1 MALTVNTNLSALQA
15 YNNLSRTSADMA
27 SSMAKLSSGLRINT
41 AADDAAGL
49 TISEGLK
56 AQVNG
61 YGVAARNAQDGINM
75 IQTADGAMSEV
86 HSILQRMRDLAV
98 QGANDSNNTDSR
110 TAITKE
116 AGDLSRELYRITNGT
131 NFNGIDL
138 LKGGS
143 KAFQVG
149 AGGTANDT
157 ISVTLADAATDTGT
171 LASADGIAAGAGFD
185 VTSNTTAQTTITTID
200 AAIKAVSTDRAG
212 LGAVQNRLN
221 HAMNI
226 ANVSAQNLAASQ
238 SHITDTDM
246 AAEMVN
252 YTKTNILSQAGTA
265 MLAQANQS
273 GQGILKLLG

>member
-15 YNNLSRTSADMA
+15 YNNLSRTSANMA

-61 YGVAARNAQDGINM
+61 YGIAARNAQDGINLV
-75 IQTADGAMSEV
+75 QTADGALGEV

-98 QGANDSNNTDSR
+98 QGANDTNNVDSR
-110 TAITKE
+110 KAIKAEADELGKE
-116 AGDLSRELYRITNGT
+116 LDRITNGT

-138 LKGGS
+138 LKGGTS
-143 KAFQVG
+143 NFQVG
-149 AGGTANDT
+149 AGGTTNDT
-157 ISVTLADAATDTGT
+157 IAVTLADVTTSVGT
-171 LASADGIAAGAGFD
+171 LSGAAGATGFD
-185 VTSNTTAQTTITTID
+185 VTANGAAQTTITTID
-200 AAIKAVSTDRAG
+200 TALTKISTDRAG
-212 LGAVQNRLN
+212 LGAAQNRLN

-246 AAEMVN
+246 AQEMVS
-252 YTKTNILSQAGTA
+252 YTKSNILSQAGTA

>member
-15 YNNLSRTSADMA
+15 YNSLSRTSASMA

-61 YGVAARNAQDGINM
+61 YGIAARNAQDGINM
-75 IQTADGAMSEV
+75 IQTADGAMGEV

-98 QGANDSNNTDSR
+98 QGANDSNNADSR
-110 TAITKE
+110 TAIAKE
-116 AGDLSRELYRITNGT
+116 AGDLSRELYRIAEGT

-157 ISVTLADAATDTGT
+157 ISVTLATAATDTGT
-171 LASADGIAAGAGFD
+171 LASADGTAAGAGFD
-185 VTSNTTAQTTITTID
+185 VSTNAAAQTTITAID
-200 AAIKAVSTDRAG
+200 TAIKAVSTSRAG

-221 HAMNI
+221 HALNI
-226 ANVSAQNLAASQ
+226 ANVSSQNLAASQ

-246 AAEMVN
+246 AQEMVN

-273 GQGILKLLG
+273 GQRILKLLG

>member
-15 YNNLSRTSADMA
+15 YNNLSRTSASMA

-56 AQVNG
+56 SQVNG

-75 IQTADGAMSEV
+75 IQTADGGLGEV

-110 TAITKE
+110 TAIKAEADELGKE
-116 AGDLSRELYRITNGT
+116 LDRITNGT
-131 NFNGIDL
+131 NFNSIDL
-138 LKGGS
+138 LKGGT

-157 ISVTLADAATDTGT
+157 ISVDLADVATSVGT
-171 LASADGIAAGAGFD
+171 LSGAAGATGFD
-185 VTSNTTAQTTITTID
+185 VTDNAASQTTITAID
-200 AAIKAVSTDRAG
+200 TAIKAVSTDRAN
-212 LGAVQNRLN
+212 LGAAQNRLN
-221 HAMNI
+221 HALNI
-226 ANVSAQNLAASQ
+226 ANVSSQNLAASQ

-246 AAEMVN
+246 AQEMVN

>member
-15 YNNLSRTSADMA
+15 YNNLSRTSANMA

-61 YGVAARNAQDGINM
+61 YGIAARNAQDGINLV
-75 IQTADGAMSEV
+75 QTADGALGEV

-98 QGANDSNNTDSR
+98 QGANDTNNVDSR
-110 TAITKE
+110 KAIKAEADELGKE
-116 AGDLSRELYRITNGT
+116 LDRITNGT

-138 LKGGS
+138 LKGGTS
-143 KAFQVG
+143 NFQVG
-149 AGGTANDT
+149 AGGTTNDT
-157 ISVTLADAATDTGT
+157 IAVTLADVATSVGT
-171 LASADGIAAGAGFD
+171 LSGAAGATGFD
-185 VTSNTTAQTTITTID
+185 VTANGAAQTTITTID
-200 AAIKAVSTDRAG
+200 TALTKISTDRAG
-212 LGAVQNRLN
+212 LGAAQNRLN

-246 AAEMVN
+246 AQEMVN
-252 YTKTNILSQAGTA
+252 YTKSNILSQAGTA

>member
-15 YNNLSRTSADMA
+15 YNNLSRTSANMA

-61 YGVAARNAQDGINM
+61 YGIAARNAQDGINLV
-75 IQTADGAMSEV
+75 QTADGALGEV

-98 QGANDSNNTDSR
+98 QGANDTNNVDSR
-110 TAITKE
+110 KAIKAEADELGKE
-116 AGDLSRELYRITNGT
+116 LDRITNGT

-138 LKGGS
+138 LKGGTS
-143 KAFQVG
+143 NFQVG
-149 AGGTANDT
+149 AGGTTNDT
-157 ISVTLADAATDTGT
+157 IAVTLADVATSVGT
-171 LASADGIAAGAGFD
+171 LSGAAGATGFD
-185 VTSNTTAQTTITTID
+185 VTANGAAQTTITTID
-200 AAIKAVSTDRAG
+200 TALTKISTDRAG
-212 LGAVQNRLN
+212 LGAAQNRLN

-246 AAEMVN
+246 AQEMVN

>member
-1 MALTVNTNLSALQA
+1 MALTVNTNLSAMQA
-15 YNNLSRTSADMA
+15 YQNLSRTSASMA

-49 TISEGLK
+49 TVSEGLRS
-56 AQVNG
+56 QVNG

-75 IQTADGAMSEV
+75 VQTADGALGEV

-98 QGANDSNNTDSR
+98 QGANDTNNAASR

-131 NFNGIDL
+131 NFNSIDL

-143 KAFQVG
+143 KSFQVG
-149 AGGTANDT
+149 AGGTANDV
-157 ISVTLADAATDTGT
+157 ISVALADVGTSTGT
-171 LASADGIAAGAGFD
+171 LMSADGTAAGAGFD
-185 VTSNTTAQTTITTID
+185 VTSNGAAQTTI
-200 AAIKAVSTDRAG
+200 AAIDTAITAVSGNRAD
-212 LGAVQNRLN
+212 LGAAQNRLN

-246 AAEMVN
+246 AQEMVS
-252 YTKTNILSQAGTA
+252 YTKATILSQAGTA

>member
-15 YNNLSRTSADMA
+15 YNSLSRTSASMA

-61 YGVAARNAQDGINM
+61 YGIAARNAQDGINM
-75 IQTADGAMSEV
+75 IQTADGGLGEV

-98 QGANDSNNTDSR
+98 QGANDSNNASSR
-110 TAITKE
+110 TAIKSEADELGKE
-116 AGDLSRELYRITNGT
+116 LDRITQGT

-138 LKGGS
+138 LKGGTS
-143 KAFQVG
+143 NFQVG

-157 ISVTLADAATDTGT
+157 IGVTLANVATSVGT
-171 LASADGIAAGAGFD
+171 LSGAAGATGFA
-185 VTSNTTAQTTITTID
+185 VTTNAAAQTTITAID
-200 AAIKAVSTDRAG
+200 TAITAISTDRAN
-212 LGAVQNRLN
+212 LGAAQNRLN
-221 HAMNI
+221 HALNI
-226 ANVSAQNLAASQ
+226 ANTSAQNLAASQ

>member
-1 MALTVNTNLSALQA
+1 MALTVNTNLSAMQA
-15 YNNLSRTSADMA
+15 YQNLSRTSASMA
-27 SSMAKLSSGLRINT
+27 NSMAKLSSGLRINT

-49 TISEGLK
+49 TVSEGLRS
-56 AQVNG
+56 QVNG

-75 IQTADGAMSEV
+75 VQTADGALGEV

-98 QGANDSNNTDSR
+98 QGANDTNNVDSR
-110 TAITKE
+110 KAIKAEADELGKE
-116 AGDLSRELYRITNGT
+116 LDRITNGT

-138 LKGGS
+138 LKGGTS
-143 KAFQVG
+143 NFQVG
-149 AGGTANDT
+149 AGGTTNDT
-157 ISVTLADAATDTGT
+157 IAVTLADVATSVGT
-171 LASADGIAAGAGFD
+171 LSGAAGATGFD
-185 VTSNTTAQTTITTID
+185 VTANGAAQTTITTID
-200 AAIKAVSTDRAG
+200 TALTKISTDRAG
-212 LGAVQNRLN
+212 LGAAQNRLN

-246 AAEMVN
+246 AQEMVS
-252 YTKTNILSQAGTA
+252 YTKSNILSQAGTA